1 MYNPYTLNGKRVLI
15 TGASSGIGR
24 ATAIEC
30 AKLGASCVLCGRN
43 EERLKQTLSEIENLK
58 SEIINLKSD
67 HQIIAADLLNA
78 DDLQRIAA
86 QCEKLDGVVL
96 NAGINLMAPI
106 YFLKEEDVNQ
116 VFATNTLAPMHLMQ
130 ALLKAR
136 KINAKASLVFTS
148 SIDAVNPDVSSS
160 AYAASKAALTSFMRS
175 CAKELAPRQ
184 IRANAVHPGL
194 VETGMKH
201 NGMVSDE
208 DLEKNKDLYL
218 LKRYAHPEEIAWAII
233 YLLSEASA
241 FVTGS
246 VLTIDGGI
254 SIN

>member
-1 MYNPYTLNGKRVLI
+1 MNYNPYTLEGKRVLI

-30 AKLGASCVLCGRN
+30 SKLGASCVLCGRN
-43 EERLKQTLSEIENLK
+43 EERLQETLSLLEGSGHIT
-58 SEIINLKSD
+58 
-67 HQIIAADLLNA
+67 IAADLLKT
-78 DDLQRIAA
+78 DDLQLIAA
-86 QCEKLDGVVL
+86 NCDKLDGVVL

-116 VFATNTLAPMHLMQ
+116 VFQTNVLAPMYLIKT
-130 ALLKAR
+130 LLKAR
-136 KINAKASLVFTS
+136 KINAEASLVFTS

-184 IRANAVHPGL
+184 IRANAIQPGL
-194 VETGMKH
+194 VETGMMH
-201 NGMVSDE
+201 NGMVSAD
-208 DLEKNKDLYL
+208 DLEKNKELYL
-218 LKRYAHPEEIAWAII
+218 LKRYARPEEIAWAII
-233 YLLSEASA
+233 YLLSDASA

-246 VLTIDGGI
+246 ILTIDGGI

>member
-1 MYNPYTLNGKRVLI
+1 MSYNPYTLEGKRILI

-43 EERLKQTLSEIENLK
+43 EARLQETLLMLEGNG
-58 SEIINLKSD
+58 
-67 HQIIAADLLNA
+67 HATIAADLTTSDGIQA
-78 DDLQRIAA
+78 IAA
-86 QCEKLDGVVL
+86 QCDKLDGVVL

-148 SIDAVNPDVSSS
+148 SIDALNPDVSSS
-160 AYAASKAALTSFMRS
+160 AYAASKAA
-175 CAKELAPRQ
+175 
-184 IRANAVHPGL
+184 
-194 VETGMKH
+194 
-201 NGMVSDE
+201 
-208 DLEKNKDLYL
+208 
-218 LKRYAHPEEIAWAII
+218 
-233 YLLSEASA
+233 
-241 FVTGS
+241 
-246 VLTIDGGI
+246 
-254 SIN
+254 

>member
-1 MYNPYTLNGKRVLI
+1 MSYNPYNIEGKRILI

-30 AKLGASCVLCGRN
+30 SKLGGICVLCGRN
-43 EERLKQTLSEIENLK
+43 EERLQETLSMLEG
-58 SEIINLKSD
+58 SG
-67 HQIIAADLLNA
+67 HVTIAADLLKS

-86 QCEKLDGVVL
+86 QCDKLDGVVL

-116 VFATNTLAPMHLMQ
+116 VFATNTLAPMLLMQ

-148 SIDAVNPDVSSS
+148 SIDALNPDVSSS

-175 CAKELAPRQ
+175 CSKELAPRQ

-208 DLEKNKDLYL
+208 DLEKNKELYL
-218 LKRYAHPEEIAWAII
+218 LKRYARPEEIAWAII
-233 YLLSEASA
+233 YLLSDASA

>member
-1 MYNPYTLNGKRVLI
+1 MYNPYTLEGKRILI

-30 AKLGASCVLCGRN
+30 SKLGATCVLCGRN
-43 EERLKQTLSEIENLK
+43 EERLQETLSMLEGVG
-58 SEIINLKSD
+58 
-67 HQIIAADLLNA
+67 HVTIAADLTTSDGIQA
-78 DDLQRIAA
+78 IAS
-86 QCEKLDGVVL
+86 QCDKLDGVVL

-116 VFATNTLAPMHLMQ
+116 VFQTNVLAPMHLMQ

-233 YLLSEASA
+233 YLLSDASA

-254 SIN
+254 SIG

>member
-1 MYNPYTLNGKRVLI
+1 MSYNPYNIEGKRILI

-30 AKLGASCVLCGRN
+30 SKLGATCILVGRN
-43 EERLKQTLSEIENLK
+43 EERLQETLSQLEGVG
-58 SEIINLKSD
+58 
-67 HQIIAADLLNA
+67 HVTIAADLTTSDGIQA
-78 DDLQRIAA
+78 IAS
-86 QCEKLDGVVL
+86 QCDKLDGVVL

-130 ALLKAR
+130 SLLKAR

-148 SIDAVNPDVSSS
+148 SIDANNPDVSSS

-201 NGMVSDE
+201 NGMVADE

-233 YLLSEASA
+233 YLLSDASA

>member
-1 MYNPYTLNGKRVLI
+1 MSYNPYTLEGKRILI

-30 AKLGASCVLCGRN
+30 SKLGGICVLCGRN
-43 EERLKQTLSEIENLK
+43 EERLQETMSMLEGSG
-58 SEIINLKSD
+58 
-67 HQIIAADLLNA
+67 HVTIAADLTTA
-78 DDLQRIAA
+78 EGIQAIAA
-86 QCEKLDGVVL
+86 QCDKLDGVVL

-106 YFLKEEDVNQ
+106 YFLKEEDVNL

-148 SIDAVNPDVSSS
+148 SIDALNPDVSSS

-233 YLLSEASA
+233 YLLSDASA

>member
-1 MYNPYTLNGKRVLI
+1 MAYNPYSLEGKRILI

-30 AKLGASCVLCGRN
+30 SKLGGICVLCGRN
-43 EERLKQTLSEIENLK
+43 EERLQETLSLLEGNG
-58 SEIINLKSD
+58 
-67 HQIIAADLLNA
+67 HVTIAADLLKA
-78 DDLQRIAA
+78 EDIQAIASHSD
-86 QCEKLDGVVL
+86 KLDGVVL

-116 VFATNTLAPMHLMQ
+116 VFQTNVLAPMHLMQ

-184 IRANAVHPGL
+184 IRANAIQPGL
-194 VETGMKH
+194 VETGMMR
-201 NGMVSDE
+201 NGMVADE

-218 LKRYAHPEEIAWAII
+218 LKRYARPEEIAWAII
-233 YLLSEASA
+233 YLLSDASA

-254 SIN
+254 SIG

>member
-1 MYNPYTLNGKRVLI
+1 MSYNPYNIEGKRILI

-30 AKLGASCVLCGRN
+30 SKLGASCLLCGRN
-43 EERLKQTLSEIENLK
+43 EERLQGTLSMLEG
-58 SEIINLKSD
+58 SG
-67 HQIIAADLLNA
+67 HVTIAADLLKS
-78 DDLQRIAA
+78 DDLQRIVA
-86 QCEKLDGVVL
+86 QCDKLDGVVM

-130 ALLKAR
+130 SLLKAR

-148 SIDAVNPDVSSS
+148 SIDALNPDVSSS

-218 LKRYAHPEEIAWAII
+218 LKRYARPEEIAWAII
-233 YLLSEASA
+233 YLLSDASA

-254 SIN
+254 SIG

>member
-1 MYNPYTLNGKRVLI
+1 MEYNPFNLSGKRILI

-30 AKLGASCVLCGRN
+30 AKLGATCVLCGRN
-43 EERLKQTLSEIENLK
+43 EERLQETLSLLEGNG
-58 SEIINLKSD
+58 
-67 HQIIAADLLNA
+67 HVTIAADLLKAEN
-78 DDLQRIAA
+78 LQSIAS
-86 QCEKLDGVVL
+86 QCDKLDGVVL

-106 YFLKEEDVNQ
+106 YFLKEEEVNQ

-130 ALLKAR
+130 VLLKAR

-184 IRANAVHPGL
+184 IRANAIQPGL
-194 VETGMKH
+194 VETGMMH
-201 NGMVSDE
+201 NGMVADE

-218 LKRYAHPEEIAWAII
+218 LKRYARPEEIAWANI
-233 YLLSEASA
+233 YLLSDASA

-254 SIN
+254 SIGKCKV

>member
-1 MYNPYTLNGKRVLI
+1 MYNPYNIEGKHILI

-30 AKLGASCVLCGRN
+30 SKLGGICVLCGRN
-43 EERLKQTLSEIENLK
+43 EERLQETLSMLEGVGHVTI
-58 SEIINLKSD
+58 S
-67 HQIIAADLLNA
+67 ADLLKA
-78 DDLQRIAA
+78 EDLQRITAN
-86 QCEKLDGVVL
+86 CDKLDGVVL

-148 SIDAVNPDVSSS
+148 SIDALNPDVSSS

-233 YLLSEASA
+233 YLLSDASA

-254 SIN
+254 SIG

>member
-1 MYNPYTLNGKRVLI
+1 MSYNPYNIEGKRILI

-30 AKLGASCVLCGRN
+30 SKLGATCVLCGRN
-43 EERLKQTLSEIENLK
+43 EERLQETLSQLEGVG
-58 SEIINLKSD
+58 
-67 HQIIAADLLNA
+67 HVTIAADLLKA
-78 DDLQRIAA
+78 EDLQRITAN
-86 QCEKLDGVVL
+86 CDKLDGVVL

-148 SIDAVNPDVSSS
+148 SIDALNPDVSSS

-218 LKRYAHPEEIAWAII
+218 LKRYARSEEIAWAII
-233 YLLSEASA
+233 YLLSDASA

>member
-1 MYNPYTLNGKRVLI
+1 MQYNPYNIASKRILI

-30 AKLGASCVLCGRN
+30 AKLGATCILCGRN
-43 EERLKQTLSEIENLK
+43 EERLKETLSQLEG
-58 SEIINLKSD
+58 SE
-67 HQIIAADLLNA
+67 HAYVVADLLNA
-78 DDLQRIAA
+78 NDIQTIAA
-86 QCEKLDGVVL
+86 QCGQLDGVVC
-96 NAGINLMAPI
+96 NAGINIMAPI
-106 YFLKEEDVNQ
+106 YFLKENDVNQ
-116 VFATNTLAPMHLMQ
+116 VFQTNTFAPMYLMQ
-130 ALLKAR
+130 ALLRAR

-148 SIDAVNPDVSSS
+148 SIDAANPDISSS

-184 IRANAVHPGL
+184 IRSNAVHPGV
-194 VETGMKH
+194 VETSMKN

-208 DLEKNKDLYL
+208 DLDKNKDYYL

-233 YLLSEASA
+233 YLLSDAAA

>member
-1 MYNPYTLNGKRVLI
+1 MYNPYTLEGKRVLI

-30 AKLGASCVLCGRN
+30 AKLGASCVITGRD
-43 EERLKQTLSEIENLK
+43 EKRLQKTLLELK
-58 SEIINLKSD
+58 ALDATRLDAAHLVIP
-67 HQIIAADLLNA
+67 ADLTTA
-78 DDLQRIAA
+78 EGIQAIASHSD
-86 QCEKLDGVVL
+86 KLDGVVL

-106 YFLKEEDVNQ
+106 HFLKEEDVNQ
-116 VFATNTLAPMHLMQ
+116 VFQTNVLSPMHLMQ

-184 IRANAVHPGL
+184 IRANAIQPGL
-194 VETGMKH
+194 VETGMMR
-201 NGMVSDE
+201 NGMVADV

-218 LKRYAHPEEIAWAII
+218 LKRYARPEEIAWAII
-233 YLLSEASA
+233 YLLSDASA

-254 SIN
+254 SIG